1 MRHLIY
7 IYITA
12 LLLLCTWT
20 YKASAQ
26 ASQADAQELYNQAL
40 QVYNEGQFSKC
51 EELTLN
57 LLPSADG
64 MLKTSGY
71 RLLALCSLE
80 QGNTEKAKL
89 YVEKM
94 LKNDPYFTPSLGD
107 PRRFIDLVFETKS
120 AEAGITTA
128 SRQAET
134 VEEAPVPVTLI
145 TEDMIRHSGATTLQE
160 LLALYVPGIT
170 IAEGMESNIAMHGIY
185 SLTQDKILFMLD
197 GHRLNSSSTNAEAP
211 DFRSC
216 LDKVKQIEVL
226 RGPAS
231 SLYGN
236 VALSAVVNIITHK
249 GAQLNGGRVSATI
262 GTANTYG
269 GSFVVGG
276 GNNVVDIMGWGSLQ
290 YAKGFPHTVE
300 NNIGGTAT
308 LYSQGFRG
316 RPAYDLGMKA
326 RWQDFTLSLNLQR
339 SKHVPYINVIQLPSD
354 FDFVVVDHKAIPNLN
369 AFRNFSY
376 DKYPEIG
383 GITPGVSRSN
393 NRINIDYSHSFNG
406 FDLQAAGYI
415 SLESSS
421 MYNVIG
427 DTIKS
432 YLASAMLALL
442 SNVTPDAGDLGEAL
456 VNAIKVVA
464 LNPFTR
470 GVYQKMD
477 WEGVTYG
484 FQAQGLT
491 NYKALGEGSLVFGG
505 QFEHFHL
512 SNGNITLGGNFIAA
526 STLSSNAIFK
536 DGSETSL
543 SAYAQ
548 MKHYFMPRT
557 KNFIFNAGLRL
568 DHKRRFNGKSIN
580 RLSPRFSLIYKL
592 TDKFSLRG
600 NYNYSFVDA
609 AYIYRASILTI
620 FGGGSEM
627 KPETMNSFNIGAS
640 YHDPRK
646 HFNAEIGAF
655 YNILKDIVVLNPSMR
670 YNPDGSNFIF
680 INAGKVRILG
690 ADASAQYTNDNLFLN
705 FNATWQRVMTSDNY
719 ITYKSQTYSTPE
731 FHANLT
737 ASGCFWR
744 NRKHNHQLWARG
756 TVQFQTATNYQSVD
770 LLKTYSESEFVSEFY
785 RVNPQCN
792 IAVGLSYVNSFIDI
806 GLTLKNIL
814 NNRYNIGSML
824 IDGIPRAGRQL
835 IANVTF
841 KF

>member
-1 MRHLIY
+1 M
-7 IYITA
+7 
-12 LLLLCTWT
+12 
-20 YKASAQ
+20 
-26 ASQADAQELYNQAL
+26 

-216 LDKVKQIEVL
+216 LDKIKQIEVL

-236 VALSAVVNIITHK
+236 VALTAVVNIITRK
-249 GAQLNGGRVSATI
+249 GAELNGGRVSATV

-290 YAKGFPHTVE
+290 YMKGFPQIVD
-300 NNIGGTAT
+300 NNIGGTTT
-308 LYSQGFRG
+308 LYSHGFRG
-316 RPAYDLGMKA
+316 RPAYDVGIKA

-339 SKHVPYINVIQLPSD
+339 SKHTPYINVIQLPND
-354 FDFVVVDHKAIPNLN
+354 QTITDAIRTHDDTNVN

-376 DKYPEIG
+376 DKYTELG

-393 NRINIDYSHSFNG
+393 NRINLDYSHSFG
-406 FDLQAAGYI
+406 GIDLQASGYI

-421 MYNVIG
+421 LYNALG
-427 DTIKS
+427 DSIDKG
-432 YLASAMLALL
+432 LGVAMLLLL
-442 SNVTPDAGDLGEAL
+442 SRTTRDAGEMGNAF
-456 VNAIKVVA
+456 VNSIAIVA
-464 LNPFTR
+464 ENPFTQ
-470 GVYQKMD
+470 GAYQKMD
-477 WEGVTYG
+477 WDGVTYG

-491 NYKALGEGSLVFGG
+491 NYKALGEGSLVFGA
-505 QFEHFHL
+505 QYEHFAL
-512 SNGNITLGGNFIAA
+512 ANGNLTLGGNFTAA
-526 STLSSNAIFK
+526 STLSSNAIFR
-536 DGSETSL
+536 DGSETSM
-543 SAYAQ
+543 SGYAQ
-548 MKHYFMPRT
+548 LKHLFMPRT
-557 KNFIFNAGLRL
+557 RNLIFNAGLRF
-568 DHKRRFNGKSIN
+568 DRKRRFNEEILT
-580 RLSPRFSLIYKL
+580 RFSPRFSLIYKL
-592 TDKFSLRG
+592 SDFFSLRG

-609 AYIYRASILTI
+609 AYIYRACILTI
-620 FGGGSEM
+620 FGGGSDM
-627 KPETMNSFNIGAS
+627 KPETMRSFNFGAS
-640 YHDPRK
+640 YHNPRK
-646 HFNAEIGAF
+646 HLNAEISAF
-655 YNILKDIVVLNPSMR
+655 YNILKDLAVLNASMR
-670 YNPDGSNFIF
+670 NDRDHDDYIF

-690 ADASAQYTNDNLFLN
+690 VDASAQYNHNNLFVNL
-705 FNATWQRVMTSDNY
+705 NATWQRILTSDNY
-719 ITYKSQTYSTPE
+719 IDYNSQTFSTPE
-731 FHANLT
+731 FHTNMTVA
-737 ASGCFWR
+737 GCVWHSPS
-744 NRKHNHQLWARG
+744 RKHQLWARS
-756 TVQFQTATNYQSVD
+756 TVQFSTATYYQSLD
-770 LLKTYSESEFVSEFY
+770 LIRTFIQSKFVSEFY
-785 RVNPQCN
+785 RVKPQCN
-792 IAVGLSYVNSFIDI
+792 IGLGLSYTSNVFEVDLSLRN
-806 GLTLKNIL
+806 LL
-814 NNRYNIGSML
+814 NNKYKIGSML
-824 IDGIPRAGRQL
+824 TDGVPHAGRQF
-835 IANVTF
+835 IGKVTF